1 MLMQHEVSLTE
12 EVSACFLDPL
22 KIKKASEEPLMS
34 CVSGPTCKHIYE
46 NRLYIYIATTEGRK
60 QGCRCSCLIFTKCV
74 EATHQEMLLLCVCM

>member
-46 NRLYIYIATTEGRK
+46 NRLYILQLQREESRGAGVVALFLLNAWKLR
-60 QGCRCSCLIFTKCV
+60 TKKCFF
-74 EATHQEMLLLCVCM
+74 CVCVCK